1 MSDELKVP
9 KRRVQVEVLI
19 PGGGARQVIVFLAE
33 FAPTHTGPERLSDL
47 LNAEDEFVPAL
58 DVATD
63 TMMFLGRHSIAAA
76 RVAHEWEL
84 GEQPEEGVQHD
95 VEITLTDGTPLRG
108 SVFFVPPHAGS
119 RLLDY
124 LNDEQTFVRLAEPE
138 KVALI
143 NKRQIARVTPQKK

>member
-1 MSDELKVP
+1 MSDELTVP

-33 FAPTHTGPERLSDL
+33 FAQTHSGPERLSDL
-47 LNAEDEFVPAL
+47 LNAQAEFVPAL

-84 GEQPEEGVQHD
+84 GEQPEEGAQHE
-95 VEITLTDGTPLRG
+95 VEIALTDGTPLRG
-108 SVFFVPPHAGS
+108 SVFFLLPHARS

-124 LNDEQTFVRLAEPE
+124 LNDAQPFVRLAEPE
-138 KVALI
+138 KIALI
-143 NKRQIARVTPQKK
+143 NKRHIARVTPRK